1 MSDRCLTLEASM
13 GTGTNLGARSARIVT
28 VRELSRDT
36 AGVLREIND
45 KNEPAFV
52 TRHGRFVAMITPLEG
67 QQVEARALQHLAGEL
82 LPQLEHLDDEQ
93 YETSISDEE
102 LS

>member
-1 MSDRCLTLEASM
+1 MS
-13 GTGTNLGARSARIVT
+13 TGTNLGARSARIVT

-45 KNEPAFV
+45 QKEPAFV
-52 TRHGRFVAMITPLEG
+52 TRHGRFVAMITPLED
-67 QQVEARALQHLAGEL
+67 QQVEARALQHVAAEL
-82 LPQLEHLDDEQ
+82 LPRLEQLDNERF
-93 YETSISDEE
+93 ETSVSDEE